1 MNLARLAIGFLAGWW
16 SAAAYGV
23 CKRKPARATGKLTV
37 QYRGPLDFSGT
48 ELEGYPVVIRGPEG
62 AA

>member
-1 MNLARLAIGFLAGWW
+1 MTLALLSIGFLAGWW

-37 QYRGPLDFSGT
+37 QYRGPLDVAGT
-48 ELEGYPVVIRGPEG
+48 EIEGYPVVIRGQEG